1 MTSAPTMMI
10 EPWCVKAPEVAP
22 ITDFSTGLDVTYEVG
37 PLADAITFELF
48 NTGCETAQPL
58 DSMTAAINLIP
69 KAYNAGDAE
78 TGYAIDFLIGN
89 FGDDAGGF
97 VDQVASTGEVN
108 FCVRVTSYE
117 GELDVSFRDSE
128 FSLAYSLE
136 DNTYSILDIAI
147 EANDADEVTDT
158 DVGTGFTVSSCQ
170 CVDFAC
176 TSVVVEQR
184 DPLVVCLMAEHDD
197 DTAQASVVISNFNMR
212 VFGGVGGDAMEYNPV
227 TIGAT
232 SWEANDIT
240 IVNVSEDEVVMVST
254 LLISSFYSSGL
265 GEVNVDG
272 FAFLEF
278 ASASGARVFEEYG
291 VVVEIGAEAQE
302 GCFASLFKIVGDLF

>member
-1 MTSAPTMMI
+1 MMI
-10 EPWCVKAPEVAP
+10 EPWCVKAPEVSP
-22 ITDFSTGLDVTYEVG
+22 ISDFSSGLDVTYGVG
-37 PLADAITFELF
+37 PQADAITFDLF
-48 NTGCETAQPL
+48 NTGCEIEQPIN
-58 DSMTAAINLIP
+58 SMTAAINLTP
-69 KAYNAGDAE
+69 KAYTAGDAE

-89 FGDDAGGF
+89 FASDTGGF

-136 DNTYSILDIAI
+136 DNTYSVIGVAI
-147 EANDADEVTDT
+147 EADAADEVTDT

-170 CVDFAC
+170 CADFAC
-176 TSVVVEQR
+176 ATVVVEQR
-184 DPLVVCLMAEHDD
+184 DPLVICLMAEHDD

-227 TIGAT
+227 AIGAT
-232 SWEANDIT
+232 TWDANDIT
-240 IVNVSEDEVVMVST
+240 IVNVSQDEVVMVST

-265 GEVNVDG
+265 AEVNVDG

-291 VVVEIGAEAQE
+291 VIVEIGAEAQE
-302 GCFASLFKIVGDLF
+302 GCIAALFKIVEGFF